1 MTCIITVLHYLAL
14 KIFLLLEKTVLE
26 VCNIKALGSF
36 SLPSLHEQNFTTSK
50 LSWKASKETKK
61 LHMKK
66 HFFSICFDFKR
77 QTASE
82 DYVVKTLADKYT
94 KVRL

>member
-1 MTCIITVLHYLAL
+1 
-14 KIFLLLEKTVLE
+14 
-26 VCNIKALGSF
+26 
-36 SLPSLHEQNFTTSK
+36 
-50 LSWKASKETKK
+50 
-61 LHMKK
+61 MKK

-82 DYVVKTLADKYT
+82 DYVVKTLADKYS

>member
-1 MTCIITVLHYLAL
+1 MTCIITVSLFSF
-14 KIFLLLEKTVLE
+14 KNIFIVEKTVLKS
-26 VCNIKALGSF
+26 VNIKALGSF

-82 DYVVKTLADKYT
+82 DYVVKTLADKYS